1 MTAVHPRPQ
10 APRRMFYLIVALAT
24 AAIVFAGF
32 APSFYLRAAGAGP
45 LKPLLVVHGVVFTA
59 WLGLFLAQ
67 TALIPARQVKWHR
80 RLGWAGLALAAA
92 MVALGVTAGVDALRA
107 GAAPPGLDPRV
118 FAMLPFGDIA
128 LFAGLIGWAAAKRR
142 EADWH
147 KRLMVMAT
155 VSLLTPALAR
165 IVIPFNGGPAG
176 FIRLTTLAVAA
187 VIAFDWIAHRRPHPA
202 YLWGGAL
209 IVLLKPLLLFLV
221 APSPP
226 WLALMDLIRG

>member
-1 MTAVHPRPQ
+1 MTAIHPRER
-10 APRRMFYLIVALAT
+10 APRRLFYLIVAVVT
-24 AAIVFAGF
+24 AAVVFAGF
-32 APSFYLRAAGAGP
+32 APSFYLRAAEAGP

-59 WLGLFLAQ
+59 WLVLFLTQ
-67 TALIPARQVKWHR
+67 TALIPAGQVRWHR
-80 RLGWAGLALAAA
+80 RLGWLGLALAVA
-92 MVALGVTAGVDALRA
+92 MVALGVAAGVDGLRA

-128 LFAGLIGWAAAKRR
+128 IFAGLIGWAAAKRR
-142 EADWH
+142 QADWH

-165 IVIPFNGGPAG
+165 IVIPFEGGPLG
-176 FIRLTTLAVAA
+176 FMGLTTLAVAA
-187 VIAFDWIAHRRPHPA
+187 VIAFDGIAHRRVHPA
-202 YLWGGAL
+202 YLWGGAA
-209 IVLLKPLLLFLV
+209 IVLGKPVLLFLI